1 MPVPTASSPAK
12 PHATPAPVEAVASYA
27 RRVGDEI
34 RVVLTLPDAM
44 TDRVGQRLTNRRVWV
59 RFSRK
64 VDGEQQGAR
73 ALAEVMPGA
82 KPVVVASIPVGDVP
96 VGVWN
101 LALRLG
107 QQGPVVPLEARLL
120 IPDTATQPLALL
132 VGPKPTTRL
141 PEPSP
146 R

>member
-1 MPVPTASSPAK
+1 MPTAK
-12 PHATPAPVEAVASYA
+12 PAPVEAVSSYA

-34 RVVLTLPDAM
+34 KIVLTLPDAM

-64 VDGEQQGAR
+64 VDDVQQRCR
-73 ALAEVMPGA
+73 ALAEVTTGDR
-82 KPVVVASIPVGDVP
+82 PVVTASIPVAEVP
-96 VGVWN
+96 AGTWQ
-101 LALRLG
+101 LALRVG

-120 IPDTATQPLALL
+120 TTDTATQPLALL
-132 VGPKPTTRL
+132 VGPKPLTRL
-141 PEPSP
+141 REPAP